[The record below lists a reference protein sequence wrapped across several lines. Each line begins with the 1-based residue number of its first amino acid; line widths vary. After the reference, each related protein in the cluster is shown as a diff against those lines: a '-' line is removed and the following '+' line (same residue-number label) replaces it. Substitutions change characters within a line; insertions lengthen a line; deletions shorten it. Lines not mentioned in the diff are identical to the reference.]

1 MRLIRELRQDSKLFV
16 LVVVGIFTAILLGI
30 LIGDKLYTPRSLMS
44 MAYQIPEFALIAV
57 GMALAFLTGGIDL
70 SLVAN
75 ANTSGI
81 FAAMVLKGRWFPGLS
96 EGAAILVAILV
107 ALVSSMLFGLLN
119 GVIIGKLSAQPMIV
133 TLASMLFISG
143 IGMALTS
150 GNAIVGFPDAF
161 TNIGTAHLF
170 GVPVI
175 FIFSMIVIL
184 LFGKAL
190 SSTSTGRRLYL
201 YGENKTAARFS
212 GFKVERLAMLV
223 YTLTGLF
230 AGLSSIMI
238 ISRVNSAKVGY
249 GEAYLLKALL
259 VCMIGGINPD
269 GGEGKISG
277 VLITILIIQLLTD
290 SLTIWELSPY
300 SKKLIWGAM
309 LLVIMFLN
317 HLYNRYRQ
325 KRQLER
331 TVKGVS

>member
-184 LFGKAL
+184 LFAKPSVPPVQGAGCISMGKQ
-190 SSTSTGRRLYL
+190 
-201 YGENKTAARFS
+201 TAARFP
-212 GFKVERLAMLV
+212 
-223 YTLTGLF
+223 GLRWSAWPCWCTPRPGCLRAF
-230 AGLSSIMI
+230 PVSRSSAGKLG
-238 ISRVNSAKVGY
+238 RWA

-269 GGEGKISG
+269 GGKGRSRG
-277 VLITILIIQLLTD
+277 ADYHPHYPTAHRLFDHLGAL
-290 SLTIWELSPY
+290 PY
-300 SKKLIWGAM
+300 SKKLIW
-309 LLVIMFLN
+309 
-317 HLYNRYRQ
+317 
-325 KRQLER
+325 EPCCW
-331 TVKGVS
+331 